1 MPPQLGHSILHAHAQ
16 TRTAHAHARAHGSA
30 LGVGNA
36 WPAAAL
42 RARKGRP
49 SRSNAR
55 RVPWHPG
62 PKMGPRCG
70 FDQAGS
76 RSDAPFARARPPAW
90 PLASRLKNC
99 PARTGPVDGGEPARR
114 PTRAWPGERDIP
126 LLQHI
131 NGASVSRAGQAPGIM
146 QTETSGSHHL
156 RRRVHGIPGS
166 RFGGAHTT
174 VQGARAAQRAL
185 QRPVRARTLSS
196 VPRCVCFGCPMLHPA
211 PASRAT
217 RNSNLNRLR
226 GFSNKTRPL
235 CRSGAACI
243 RGGGRVGWGRT

>member
-1 MPPQLGHSILHAHAQ
+1 MPPQRGHSILHAHTQ
-16 TRTAHAHARAHGSA
+16 TRTAHAHARTHGSA

-36 WPAAAL
+36 WLAAAL

-49 SRSNAR
+49 SRSNVR

-76 RSDAPFARARPPAW
+76 RSDALFARARPPAW

-99 PARTGPVDGGEPARR
+99 PARTGPVEGGEPARR
-114 PTRAWPGERDIP
+114 PARAWPGERDIP

-146 QTETSGSHHL
+146 QIETSGSHHL
-156 RRRVHGIPGS
+156 RTRYHGIPGS

-174 VQGARAAQRAL
+174 VQGAPGPPSAPYTL
-185 QRPVRARTLSS
+185 QRPVRARTPEPPYSTAVCVLG
-196 VPRCVCFGCPMLHPA
+196 VPCSIPRLHPA
-211 PASRAT
+211 QRAT
-217 RNSNLNRLR
+217 QIS
-226 GFSNKTRPL
+226 
-235 CRSGAACI
+235 
-243 RGGGRVGWGRT
+243 